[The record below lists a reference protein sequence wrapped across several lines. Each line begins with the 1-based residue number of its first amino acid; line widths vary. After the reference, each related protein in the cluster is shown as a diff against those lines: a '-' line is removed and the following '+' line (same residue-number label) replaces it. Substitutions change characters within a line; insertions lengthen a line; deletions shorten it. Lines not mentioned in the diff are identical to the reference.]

1 MFVLILVFFVIKRE
15 MASIKNNSYL
25 TAMSDGCSS
34 DGLGNGGVIDRIQS
48 DTGPTVYVTD
58 IECETIEV
66 GTHGPSSAD
75 FVRDFDEGRSAMLTS
90 EEIETAFVPDECK
103 QSYNVRT
110 ADENEMTNVP
120 QELDSL
126 STESG
131 SEYEADVTCDMF
143 TFNKDQINLYP
154 MHTLP
159 DQERETYNCDYC
171 DKVYYKKG
179 SLTDHVKQKPLFIVQ
194 SVVRDLRNPGNSP
207 SMELYTQKNEILYV
221 NYACGAIRENV
232 C

>member
-1 MFVLILVFFVIKRE
+1 MIKRE
-15 MASIKNNSYL
+15 MASIKNNAYL

-66 GTHGPSSAD
+66 STHGPSSAD
-75 FVRDFDEGRSAMLTS
+75 FVCDFDEGRSAMLTS
-90 EEIETAFVPDECK
+90 EEIESAFVPDECK

-120 QELDSL
+120 EELDLL
-126 STESG
+126 SSESG

-143 TFNKDQINLYP
+143 YF
-154 MHTLP
+154 
-159 DQERETYNCDYC
+159 
-171 DKVYYKKG
+171 
-179 SLTDHVKQKPLFIVQ
+179 
-194 SVVRDLRNPGNSP
+194 
-207 SMELYTQKNEILYV
+207 
-221 NYACGAIRENV
+221 
-232 C
+232 